1 MLDPSKQQTK
11 RGQYCTLVGRREKRM
26 KKLKQSITGGNP
38 TMICHHAPLHVEEGM
53 IVHLVIR
60 HMGKFDHREVSH
72 VPPTRWD
79 V

>member
-1 MLDPSKQQTK
+1 
-11 RGQYCTLVGRREKRM
+11 M